1 MDGYR
6 ALITVK
12 CAGVQGRYWIEH
24 QSIITSGLQ
33 KKNIK
38 KEKQGDAAAAAA
50 AEVYDARV
58 QDDPC
63 PAPAIVSVFLY
74 SLR

>member
-12 CAGVQGRYWIEH
+12 CAGIQGRYWIEH

-38 KEKQGDAAAAAA
+38 KEKQGDAPAAE
-50 AEVYDARV
+50 EVYDARV

-63 PAPAIVSVFLY
+63 PVPAIVSVFLY
-74 SLR
+74 SLQ